1 MPTCARKARGT
12 SKNKKNQKF
21 HFIKTQAGQKQFEIS
36 FKPKQDEQLR
46 TKNISSFVSNKEFPL
61 PITAT

>member
-12 SKNKKNQKF
+12 SKNKKNKKNQKF

-36 FKPKQDEQLR
+36 F
-46 TKNISSFVSNKEFPL
+46 
-61 PITAT
+61 